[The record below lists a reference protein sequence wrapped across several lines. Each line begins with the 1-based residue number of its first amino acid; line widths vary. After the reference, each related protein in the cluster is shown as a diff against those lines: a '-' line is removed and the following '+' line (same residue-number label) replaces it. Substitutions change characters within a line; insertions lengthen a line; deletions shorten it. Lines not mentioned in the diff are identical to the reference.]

1 MMQLHEELLFVSAL
15 IAISAEVAMP
25 NEKKIENYRAEQALR
40 FKREYQETEAQLASL
55 KTKHLE
61 LEAILKRLQT
71 KPPSD
76 ACYRCYYEN
85 GVIASIRGVPFD
97 PATPKIDRFRC
108 ANGHYF

>member
-1 MMQLHEELLFVSAL
+1 MQNCSRSVRRTMSSGSTRAAPASASDDWPRP
-15 IAISAEVAMP
+15 AIRSSDGKAAQ
-25 NEKKIENYRAEQALR
+25 KIVPPRP
-40 FKREYQETEAQLASL
+40 
-55 KTKHLE
+55 
-61 LEAILKRLQT
+61 EAILKRLQT
-71 KPPSD
+71 KPPSG

>member
-1 MMQLHEELLFVSAL
+1 
-15 IAISAEVAMP
+15 
-25 NEKKIENYRAEQALR
+25 
-40 FKREYQETEAQLASL
+40 
-55 KTKHLE
+55 
-61 LEAILKRLQT
+61 LKRLQT
-71 KPPSD
+71 KPPSG